1 MDGGRDS
8 YLPLLPHPSLF
19 PAPLRPEKP
28 WLSCTSYNRNT
39 RSFSPPLNSPPSRLE
54 QGLHGN
60 GNIPVSSGSTV
71 RISSKRARED
81 GMGER
86 GRNALFRPGSNAA
99 HPLSRSQCP
108 PARTCKEA
116 LEREGTWDAYEF
128 CFPYQGDSSL
138 PRACLALTE
147 LPGVTFIPVCR
158 KHVFHGWLHCIII
171 TRRSFDQNNVISIV
185 RSISPHT
192 ISPSPVHIHSLQP
205 PGPCHPHRAHPSP
218 AQNLM
223 MCDTMSRKR
232 ERQEGLAKWMDVPL
246 AITAFLTLCQC
257 LPTTEAHKD
266 AHAKIKMKSLTT
278 KVHDYGCTSVP
289 KLRSQSYQEPK
300 SVWHEVKVIVPLL

>member
-1 MDGGRDS
+1 MAWEDEAGM
-8 YLPLLPHPSLF
+8 LCFILAPTQPTPSL
-19 PAPLRPEKP
+19 
-28 WLSCTSYNRNT
+28 N
-39 RSFSPPLNSPPSRLE
+39 
-54 QGLHGN
+54 
-60 GNIPVSSGSTV
+60 
-71 RISSKRARED
+71 
-81 GMGER
+81 
-86 GRNALFRPGSNAA
+86 RNALQLGHARRHWKGRGPGMLMN
-99 HPLSRSQCP
+99 
-108 PARTCKEA
+108 
-116 LEREGTWDAYEF
+116 F
-128 CFPYQGDSSL
+128 CFSYQGDSSL

-192 ISPSPVHIHSLQP
+192 ISPSPVHKHCLQA

-218 AQNLM
+218 TQNLM

-257 LPTTEAHKD
+257 LPTTQTHKD
-266 AHAKIKMKSLTT
+266 AHAKIEI
-278 KVHDYGCTSVP
+278 
-289 KLRSQSYQEPK
+289 KLPTIQGT
-300 SVWHEVKVIVPLL
+300 